1 MTRPTTRPPERVC
14 CRIAAD
20 GIELLEAAF
29 EHHVYDR
36 HMHDC
41 YAVGI
46 TLRGVQRFW
55 CRGATHDS
63 IPGDAIVIN
72 PGEAHDGR
80 SGAAGGY
87 AYRIMYI
94 PIDVWSGVFA
104 DVLQRPGAGANV
116 RSPLLH
122 DRRLAQELD
131 AAWMAMADGAPL
143 ADELLARCLIRLA
156 AHNGGR
162 PAVAVSLMNES
173 ALLRVRDAPHASL
186 GRAVRTADLAAIAST
201 SRFQLSRQ
209 FQARFGLPL
218 HAYHLHVRL
227 DEAKRRLTRGEPMAQ
242 VAADLGFADQ
252 SHFSRRFRGTF
263 GVTPGGW
270 RRATAALS

>member
-122 DRRLAQELD
+122 DRRLARELD

-156 AHNGGR
+156 AHDGGR
-162 PAVAVSLMNES
+162 PSRLVSVFRCTPTISTCASMRRSGGSRAES
-173 ALLRVRDAPHASL
+173 P
-186 GRAVRTADLAAIAST
+186 
-201 SRFQLSRQ
+201 
-209 FQARFGLPL
+209 
-218 HAYHLHVRL
+218 
-227 DEAKRRLTRGEPMAQ
+227 
-242 VAADLGFADQ
+242 
-252 SHFSRRFRGTF
+252 
-263 GVTPGGW
+263 W
-270 RRATAALS
+270 RRSPPTWDSPIKATSADASGGRSV